1 MKTLL
6 ALFGVAR
13 CACSLMECAY
23 SHQVPPA
30 EFQFGGC
37 L

>member
-13 CACSLMECAY
+13 CACSLMQCAY
-23 SHQVPPA
+23 SHQVVPA
-30 EFQFGGC
+30 EFQFGGG

>member
-13 CACSLMECAY
+13 CACSLMQCAY
-23 SHQVPPA
+23 SHQVTPA
-30 EFQFGGC
+30 EFQFGGV

>member
-1 MKTLL
+1 MKTLF
-6 ALFGVAR
+6 ALIRVAR

-30 EFQFGGC
+30 EFQFGGA

>member
-6 ALFGVAR
+6 ALFGVAH
-13 CACSLMECAY
+13 CACSLMQCAY

-30 EFQFGGC
+30 EFQFGGG

>member
-6 ALFGVAR
+6 ALIAVAR
-13 CACSLMECAY
+13 CACSLMQCAY
-23 SHQVPPA
+23 SSQMAPV
-30 EFQFGGC
+30 EYQFGGG

>member
-6 ALFGVAR
+6 ALISVAR
-13 CACSLMECAY
+13 CACSLMQCAY

-30 EFQFGGC
+30 DFQFGGV